1 MYEKSMQ
8 VRIAHAGIVCSPR
21 IRRYRERLQDAGFS
35 ISHVGFSGATHPMFT
50 IIRLLLHFS
59 ARSRDV
65 VDKTSEL
72 MSLYA
77 SDEAK
82 VVSTEDDQK

>member
-1 MYEKSMQ
+1 
-8 VRIAHAGIVCSPR
+8 
-21 IRRYRERLQDAGFS
+21 
-35 ISHVGFSGATHPMFT
+35 MFT